1 MCYSRDYKFEDQGKK
16 ADTELR
22 RARESGVLDKMR
34 NNANKEAEKAKETP
48 IKEVAPAK

>member
-22 RARESGVLDKMR
+22 RAESGVLDKMR

-48 IKEVAPAK
+48 TKEVAPAK